1 MQFLTTSGS
10 AYNEYM
16 FYLAKLKDLIERD
29 MDESQEGEELRAKMD
44 KLWLKIPEDKR
55 REINK
60 DVRLPNVN
68 IHE

>member
-16 FYLAKLKDLIERD
+16 SYLAKLKDLIERD